1 MSGGQ
6 QRYWNEAT
14 QRWEDTAAGTAA
26 ATPPPPPRPGSAPE
40 TPPGADPGRPED
52 VSAPVPPPPHGG
64 WSVPEEPAPGADP
77 GRPEDVP
84 VPVPPPP
91 HDGWSVPEEPAPGV
105 DPGRPEGI
113 PAPVPPPPHGGWS
126 VPEEPHT
133 GSWPPQVPPQAP
145 RGPSRR
151 LVWSV
156 LGGAAAAGAA
166 VALVLTLVFP
176 GDDGTDDRGAPA
188 GPSPTASAPTAD
200 PTSPPSASGT
210 STLRTGEPGTPT
222 DASGSPSGTA
232 TALPGG
238 YEPYTDPEGFTV
250 ARPAGWVRDAVP
262 SQYGIDVV
270 NYRSSD
276 GELRLQVYQV
286 EEASPEASFELFL
299 SDDTPKAEGF
309 RKLSLQTLDDG
320 DFTGSRLEYVA
331 DSIKGEPDVGTWH
344 VVDER
349 FVAADGEVYA
359 IAAYGA
365 DADGRDDERELLL
378 TALGHFCPPDT
389 TCGTGADAL

>member
-14 QRWEDTAAGTAA
+14 QRWEDTAAGAAA
-26 ATPPPPPRPGSAPE
+26 ATPPPPPRP
-40 TPPGADPGRPED
+40 
-52 VSAPVPPPPHGG
+52 VSAPGTP
-64 WSVPEEPAPGADP
+64 
-77 GRPEDVP
+77 
-84 VPVPPPP
+84 
-91 HDGWSVPEEPAPGV
+91 PGV
-105 DPGRPEGI
+105 DPGRPEGV
-113 PAPVPPPPHGGWS
+113 PAPVPPPPHGWS
-126 VPEEPHT
+126 VPEEPQT
-133 GSWPPQVPPQAP
+133 GSWPPPVPPQAP

-156 LGGAAAAGAA
+156 LGGAAVAGAA
-166 VALVLTLVFP
+166 VALVLTLVLP

-188 GPSPTASAPTAD
+188 GASPTASDPTASD
-200 PTSPPSASGT
+200 PTAPPSASDT

-222 DASGSPSGTA
+222 DVSGSPSGTA

-299 SDDTPKAEGF
+299 SDDTPKADGF
-309 RKLSLQTLDDG
+309 RKLSLQNLDDG

>member
-14 QRWEDTAAGTAA
+14 QRWEDTAAGAAA
-26 ATPPPPPRPGSAPE
+26 ATPPPPPRPTAAPKR
-40 TPPGADPGRPED
+40 PHGADTGRPEG
-52 VSAPVPPPPHGG
+52 VSAPVPPPAHGG
-64 WSVPEEPAPGADP
+64 WSVPEEPAPDT
-77 GRPEDVP
+77 
-84 VPVPPPP
+84 
-91 HDGWSVPEEPAPGV
+91 
-105 DPGRPEGI
+105 GRPEGV
-113 PAPVPPPPHGGWS
+113 PAPVPPPAHGGWS
-126 VPEEPHT
+126 VPETPHT
-133 GSWPPQVPPQAP
+133 GSWPPLPVPPPAP
-145 RGPSRR
+145 GGRPSRR

-166 VALVLTLVFP
+166 VALVLVLVLP
-176 GDDGTDDRGAPA
+176 GDDGTDDRDAAAGA
-188 GPSPTASAPTAD
+188 SPTASGPQAPDPTA
-200 PTSPPSASGT
+200 SPSASET
-210 STLRTGEPGTPT
+210 STLRTGEPGAPT
-222 DASGSPSGTA
+222 DVSGSPSGTA

-238 YEPYTDPEGFTV
+238 YEPYADPEGFTV
-250 ARPAGWVRDAVP
+250 ARPVGWARDTVP

-286 EEASPEASFELFL
+286 QEASPEASFELFL

-320 DFTGSRLEYVA
+320 DFTGSRLEYVV

-365 DADGRDDERELLL
+365 DADGRDDERDMLL

-389 TCGTGADAL
+389 TCGTGTDAL

>member
-1 MSGGQ
+1 M
-6 QRYWNEAT
+6 
-14 QRWEDTAAGTAA
+14 
-26 ATPPPPPRPGSAPE
+26 
-40 TPPGADPGRPED
+40 
-52 VSAPVPPPPHGG
+52 
-64 WSVPEEPAPGADP
+64 
-77 GRPEDVP
+77 
-84 VPVPPPP
+84 
-91 HDGWSVPEEPAPGV
+91 
-105 DPGRPEGI
+105 
-113 PAPVPPPPHGGWS
+113 
-126 VPEEPHT
+126 
-133 GSWPPQVPPQAP
+133 
-145 RGPSRR
+145 
-151 LVWSV
+151 WSV
-156 LGGAAAAGAA
+156 LGGAAVAGAA
-166 VALVLTLVFP
+166 VALVLTLVLP

-188 GPSPTASAPTAD
+188 GASPTASDPTA
-200 PTSPPSASGT
+200 PPSASDT

-222 DASGSPSGTA
+222 DVSGSPSGTA

-238 YEPYTDPEGFTV
+238 YEPYTDPEGFTI

-299 SDDTPKAEGF
+299 SDDTPKADGF
-309 RKLSLQTLDDG
+309 RKLSLQNLDDG

>member
-1 MSGGQ
+1 M
-6 QRYWNEAT
+6 
-14 QRWEDTAAGTAA
+14 
-26 ATPPPPPRPGSAPE
+26 
-40 TPPGADPGRPED
+40 
-52 VSAPVPPPPHGG
+52 
-64 WSVPEEPAPGADP
+64 
-77 GRPEDVP
+77 
-84 VPVPPPP
+84 
-91 HDGWSVPEEPAPGV
+91 PEEPAPGV
-105 DPGRPEGI
+105 DSGRPEGI
-113 PAPVPPPPHGGWS
+113 PVPVPPPPHGGWS

-133 GSWPPQVPPQAP
+133 GSWPPPPVPPQAP

-262 SQYGIDVV
+262 SRYGIDVV

-389 TCGTGADAL
+389 ACGTGADAL

>member
-14 QRWEDTAAGTAA
+14 QRWEDTAAGAAA
-26 ATPPPPPRPGSAPE
+26 ATPPPPPRPVSAPG
-40 TPPGADPGRPED
+40 TPPGVDPGRPED
-52 VSAPVPPPPHGG
+52 VSAPVPPPAHG
-64 WSVPEEPAPGADP
+64 
-77 GRPEDVP
+77 
-84 VPVPPPP
+84 
-91 HDGWSVPEEPAPGV
+91 GWSVPEEPAPGV
-105 DPGRPEGI
+105 DPGRPEGV
-113 PAPVPPPPHGGWS
+113 PAPVPPPPHDGWS
-126 VPEEPHT
+126 VPEEPQT
-133 GSWPPQVPPQAP
+133 GSWPPPVPPQAP

-156 LGGAAAAGAA
+156 LGGAAVAGAA
-166 VALVLTLVFP
+166 VALVLTLVLP

-188 GPSPTASAPTAD
+188 GASPTASDPTASD
-200 PTSPPSASGT
+200 PTAPPSASDT

-222 DASGSPSGTA
+222 DVSGSPSGTA

-299 SDDTPKAEGF
+299 SDDTPKADGF
-309 RKLSLQTLDDG
+309 RKLSLQNLDDG

-365 DADGRDDERELLL
+365 DADGRDDERELLR